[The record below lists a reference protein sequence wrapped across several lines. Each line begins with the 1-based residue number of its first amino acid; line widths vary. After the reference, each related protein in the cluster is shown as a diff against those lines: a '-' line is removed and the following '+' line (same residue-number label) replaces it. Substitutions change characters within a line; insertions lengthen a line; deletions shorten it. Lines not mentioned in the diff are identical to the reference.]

1 MDGSCCRKLLGGL
14 HHVTL
19 RPPQLG
25 SSYAALQPIL
35 TVSLGILPLEGKVP
49 VLTKRIAPLGVCL
62 VLGLLG
68 ALTFGSQA
76 AASDQVVVPRGS
88 AVQIA
93 VVLPFT
99 GFAAVSGEGA
109 WNGVRLAVEKQ
120 SRIKGF
126 AVQLNRFNGPCGPDD
141 GLNVLA
147 ANQVVANPQNVAVIG
162 HFCSNHF
169 SEALPVYQA
178 AGIVTLSGSAT
189 SPILPSMGPDV
200 FNDVAIK
207 DACCPFQD
215 LFDPWYDTVSHLPRD
230 LFWRQQDYRSE
241 FGTPPPAFADLY
253 YDATS
258 LLLTKIASTASL
270 DGDGSLVI
278 DRAVLA
284 QAVRTTAAFD
294 GVTCDI
300 TLASNGF
307 RVDDPVS
314 LSKCASTG
322 WQHGLGA
329 LVTPHRIDDRF
340 SAPSIDRSVWQFGT
354 NQPDQITL
362 SEGAGHVT
370 VNVSG
375 DATNDFNVGLGTL
388 CSAHGD
394 FDAQVSFNLVAWPA
408 SDGVWVSLM
417 ASGTPFNTYRASA
430 SWFDSYG
437 AYLPPIGDV
446 VPATGSSGTLRLARK
461 GSQWTGSYL
470 ADHRWVAIASGVGP
484 TVDLG
489 LTIAVFN
496 ISNATAFGG
505 QPATVEFNDFHLFAN
520 GIVCS

>member
-1 MDGSCCRKLLGGL
+1 MP
-14 HHVTL
+14 T
-19 RPPQLG
+19 
-25 SSYAALQPIL
+25 
-35 TVSLGILPLEGKVP
+35 
-49 VLTKRIAPLGVCL
+49 LTKRLAARGVCVVLGV
-62 VLGLLG
+62 VGP
-68 ALTFGSQA
+68 LTNGPQA

-99 GFAAVSGEGA
+99 GFAAISGEGA

-126 AVQLNRFNGPCGPDD
+126 AVQLNKFNGPCGPDD

-147 ANQVVANPQNVAVIG
+147 ANQVVANPQNVAAIG

-169 SEALPVYQA
+169 SEALPVYEA
-178 AGIVTLSGSAT
+178 AGVVTLSGSAT
-189 SPILPSMGPDV
+189 SPILRSRGPDV
-200 FNDVAIK
+200 FNDVAIS

-215 LFDPWYDTVSHLPRD
+215 LFDRWYDTVAQLPRD
-230 LFWRQQDYRSE
+230 LFWREQAYQSE
-241 FGTPPPAFADLY
+241 FGTPAPDFADLY
-253 YDATS
+253 YDAAS
-258 LLLTKIASTASL
+258 LLLTKLASTASL
-270 DGDGSLVI
+270 DVDGNLVI

-284 QAVRTTAAFD
+284 HAVRTTAAFH
-294 GVTCDI
+294 GVTCDV

-322 WQHGLGA
+322 WQHGLGG

-340 SAPSIDRSVWQFGT
+340 SGQSIDRSVWEFGT

-362 SEGAGHVT
+362 FEGGGHVT

-375 DATNDFNVGLGTL
+375 AATNDFNVGMSTL

-408 SDGVWVSLM
+408 SDG
-417 ASGTPFNTYRASA
+417 AGSA
-430 SWFDSYG
+430 SWPVGRPSTH
-437 AYLPPIGDV
+437 
-446 VPATGSSGTLRLARK
+446 TGQALR
-461 GSQWTGSYL
+461 
-470 ADHRWVAIASGVGP
+470 
-484 TVDLG
+484 G
-489 LTIAVFN
+489 LTPMGRTSRQLVTWSERPGAL
-496 ISNATAFGG
+496 A
-505 QPATVEFNDFHLFAN
+505 H
-520 GIVCS
+520 